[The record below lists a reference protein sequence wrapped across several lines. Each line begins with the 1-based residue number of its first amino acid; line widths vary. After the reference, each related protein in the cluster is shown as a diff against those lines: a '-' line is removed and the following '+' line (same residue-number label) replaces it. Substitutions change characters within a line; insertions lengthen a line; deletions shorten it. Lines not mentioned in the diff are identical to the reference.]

1 MSYLFFI
8 ANKRLTV
15 LHRRSHNFDVRVSP
29 EYREVIMRSEL
40 DANLKEAIKSQEKQR
55 VATLRLINAA
65 IKDRDIAV
73 RSEENTEG
81 VSDAEIILILSN
93 MVKQRK
99 QSIIQYEE
107 GGRVEL
113 AERER
118 EEIKIIQEF
127 LPNQLTDEEIH
138 KEITKIIDA
147 HEQLTIKDMG
157 KIMGEL
163 KEKFS
168 GRMDFGKASGIVKAL
183 LK

>member
-1 MSYLFFI
+1 
-8 ANKRLTV
+8 
-15 LHRRSHNFDVRVSP
+15 
-29 EYREVIMRSEL
+29 MRSEL
-40 DANLKEAIKSQEKQR
+40 DENLKEAIKSQEKQR

-81 VSDAEIILILSN
+81 VSDDEIILILSN

-127 LPNQLTDEEIH
+127 LPNQLTDDEIQA
-138 KEITKIIDA
+138 EISKIIDT
-147 HEQLTIKDMG
+147 EDQLSIKDMG

-163 KEKFS
+163 KNKFS
-168 GRMDFGKASGIVKAL
+168 GRMDFGKASEIVKAL

>member
-1 MSYLFFI
+1 
-8 ANKRLTV
+8 
-15 LHRRSHNFDVRVSP
+15 
-29 EYREVIMRSEL
+29 MRSEL
-40 DANLKEAIKSQEKQR
+40 DENLKEAIKSQEKQR

-81 VSDAEIILILSN
+81 VSDDEIILILSN

-107 GGRVEL
+107 GGRIEL
-113 AERER
+113 AEREK

-127 LPNQLTDEEIH
+127 LPNQLTNDEIQAEIS
-138 KEITKIIDA
+138 KIIDA
-147 HEQLTIKDMG
+147 EDQLSIKDMG

-163 KEKFS
+163 KNKFS
-168 GRMDFGKASGIVKAL
+168 GRMDFGKASEIVKAL

>member
-1 MSYLFFI
+1 
-8 ANKRLTV
+8 
-15 LHRRSHNFDVRVSP
+15 
-29 EYREVIMRSEL
+29 MRSEL
-40 DANLKEAIKSQEKQR
+40 DENLKEAIKSQEKQR

-81 VSDAEIILILSN
+81 VSDDEIILILSN

-107 GGRVEL
+107 GGRIEL

-127 LPNQLTDEEIH
+127 LPNQLTNDEIQAEIS
-138 KEITKIIDA
+138 KIIDA
-147 HEQLTIKDMG
+147 EDQLSIKDMG

-163 KEKFS
+163 KNKFS
-168 GRMDFGKASGIVKAL
+168 GRMDFRKASEIVKAL
-183 LK
+183 LR

>member
-1 MSYLFFI
+1 
-8 ANKRLTV
+8 
-15 LHRRSHNFDVRVSP
+15 
-29 EYREVIMRSEL
+29 MRSLL
-40 DANLKEAIKSQEKQR
+40 DTNLKEAIRSQEKQR
-55 VATLRLINAA
+55 LGTLRLINAA

-81 VSDAEIILILSN
+81 VSDSEIILILSN

-107 GGRVEL
+107 GGRIEL

-118 EEIKIIQEF
+118 EEIKIIEEF
-127 LPNQLTDEEIH
+127 LPNQLSEKEIGEEIS
-138 KEITKIIDA
+138 KIIESNDD
-147 HEQLTIKDMG
+147 LSIKDMG

-163 KEKFS
+163 KTNFS
-168 GRMDFGKASGIVKAL
+168 GRMDFGKASEIVKAL

>member
-1 MSYLFFI
+1 
-8 ANKRLTV
+8 
-15 LHRRSHNFDVRVSP
+15 
-29 EYREVIMRSEL
+29 MRSEL
-40 DANLKEAIKSQEKQR
+40 DKNLKEAIKSQEKQR

-81 VSDAEIILILSN
+81 VSDNEIIVILSN

-107 GGRVEL
+107 GGRIEL

-127 LPNQLTDEEIH
+127 LPNQLTDEEI
-138 KEITKIIDA
+138 KTEISKIINADD
-147 HEQLTIKDMG
+147 QLSIKDMG
-157 KIMGEL
+157 KIMGIL
-163 KEKFS
+163 KRKYT
-168 GRMDFGKASGIVKAL
+168 L
-183 LK
+183 

>member
-1 MSYLFFI
+1 
-8 ANKRLTV
+8 
-15 LHRRSHNFDVRVSP
+15 
-29 EYREVIMRSEL
+29 MRSEL

-127 LPNQLTDEEIH
+127 LPNQLTDKEIH
-138 KEITKIIDA
+138 IEISKIIDA

-157 KIMGEL
+157 KIMGQL
-163 KEKFS
+163 KENFN

>member
-1 MSYLFFI
+1 
-8 ANKRLTV
+8 
-15 LHRRSHNFDVRVSP
+15 
-29 EYREVIMRSEL
+29 MRSEL

-127 LPNQLTDEEIH
+127 LPNQLSDEEIH
-138 KEITKIIDA
+138 IEISKIIKA
-147 HEQLTIKDMG
+147 NEQLTIKDMG

>member
-1 MSYLFFI
+1 
-8 ANKRLTV
+8 
-15 LHRRSHNFDVRVSP
+15 
-29 EYREVIMRSEL
+29 MRSEL

-107 GGRVEL
+107 GGRIEL

-138 KEITKIIDA
+138 TEISKIIDA

>member
-1 MSYLFFI
+1 
-8 ANKRLTV
+8 
-15 LHRRSHNFDVRVSP
+15 
-29 EYREVIMRSEL
+29 MRSEL
-40 DANLKEAIKSQEKQR
+40 DENLKEAIKSQEKQR

-81 VSDAEIILILSN
+81 VSDDEIILILSN

-99 QSIIQYEE
+99 QSIVQYEE
-107 GGRVEL
+107 GGRIEL

-127 LPNQLTDEEIH
+127 LPNQLTNDEIQAEIS
-138 KEITKIIDA
+138 KIIDA
-147 HEQLTIKDMG
+147 EDQLSIKDMG

-163 KEKFS
+163 KNRFS
-168 GRMDFGKASGIVKAL
+168 GRMDFGKASEIVKAL

>member
-1 MSYLFFI
+1 
-8 ANKRLTV
+8 
-15 LHRRSHNFDVRVSP
+15 
-29 EYREVIMRSEL
+29 MRSEL

-107 GGRVEL
+107 GGRIEL

-138 KEITKIIDA
+138 IEISRLIDA
-147 HEQLTIKDMG
+147 QEQLTIKDMG
-157 KIMGEL
+157 KIMSEL

-168 GRMDFGKASGIVKAL
+168 GRMDFGKASGVVKAL

>member
-1 MSYLFFI
+1 
-8 ANKRLTV
+8 
-15 LHRRSHNFDVRVSP
+15 
-29 EYREVIMRSEL
+29 MRSLL
-40 DANLKEAIKSQEKQR
+40 DTNLKEAIRSQEKR
-55 VATLRLINAA
+55 RLATLRLINAA

-81 VSDAEIILILSN
+81 VSDGEIILILSN

-107 GGRVEL
+107 GGRIEL

-118 EEIKIIQEF
+118 QEIKIIEEF
-127 LPNQLTDEEIH
+127 LPNQLSE
-138 KEITKIIDA
+138 KEIREEVSKIIESKDK
-147 HEQLTIKDMG
+147 LSIKDMG

-163 KEKFS
+163 KTNFS
-168 GRMDFGKASGIVKAL
+168 GRMDFGKASEIVKAL

>member
-1 MSYLFFI
+1 
-8 ANKRLTV
+8 
-15 LHRRSHNFDVRVSP
+15 
-29 EYREVIMRSEL
+29 MRSEL
-40 DANLKEAIKSQEKQR
+40 DENLKEAIKSQEKQR

-81 VSDAEIILILSN
+81 VSDDEIILILSN

-107 GGRVEL
+107 GGRIEL

-127 LPNQLTDEEIH
+127 LPHQLTNEEIQA
-138 KEITKIIDA
+138 EISKIIDA
-147 HEQLTIKDMG
+147 EDQLSIKDIG

-163 KEKFS
+163 KNRFS
-168 GRMDFGKASGIVKAL
+168 GRMDFGKASEIVKAL

>member
-1 MSYLFFI
+1 
-8 ANKRLTV
+8 
-15 LHRRSHNFDVRVSP
+15 
-29 EYREVIMRSEL
+29 MRSEL
-40 DANLKEAIKSQEKQR
+40 YANLKEAIKSQEKQR

-107 GGRVEL
+107 GGRIEL

-127 LPNQLTDEEIH
+127 LPNQLTNEEIQA
-138 KEITKIIDA
+138 EISKIIDA
-147 HEQLTIKDMG
+147 EDQLSIKDMG

-163 KEKFS
+163 KNRFS
-168 GRMDFGKASGIVKAL
+168 GRMDFGKASEIVKAL

>member
-1 MSYLFFI
+1 
-8 ANKRLTV
+8 
-15 LHRRSHNFDVRVSP
+15 
-29 EYREVIMRSEL
+29 MRSEL

-138 KEITKIIDA
+138 SEVSKIIDA

-157 KIMGEL
+157 KIMGQL

>member
-1 MSYLFFI
+1 
-8 ANKRLTV
+8 
-15 LHRRSHNFDVRVSP
+15 
-29 EYREVIMRSEL
+29 MRSLL
-40 DANLKEAIKSQEKQR
+40 DTNLKEAIRSQEKQR
-55 VATLRLINAA
+55 LATLRLINAA

-81 VSDAEIILILSN
+81 VSDSEIILILSN

-107 GGRVEL
+107 GGRIEL

-118 EEIKIIQEF
+118 EEIKIIEEF
-127 LPNQLTDEEIH
+127 LPNQLSEKEIGEEIS
-138 KEITKIIDA
+138 KIIESKDR
-147 HEQLTIKDMG
+147 LSIKDMG

-163 KEKFS
+163 KTNFS
-168 GRMDFGKASGIVKAL
+168 GRMDFGKASELVKAL

>member
-1 MSYLFFI
+1 
-8 ANKRLTV
+8 
-15 LHRRSHNFDVRVSP
+15 
-29 EYREVIMRSEL
+29 MRSEL
-40 DANLKEAIKSQEKQR
+40 NANLKEAIKSQEKQR

-73 RSEENTEG
+73 RSEENTKG
-81 VSDAEIILILSN
+81 VSDDEIILILSN

-99 QSIIQYEE
+99 HSIIQYEE

-138 KEITKIIDA
+138 IEILKIIDA

-168 GRMDFGKASGIVKAL
+168 GRMDFGKASGMVKAL

>member
-1 MSYLFFI
+1 
-8 ANKRLTV
+8 
-15 LHRRSHNFDVRVSP
+15 
-29 EYREVIMRSEL
+29 MRSEL

-138 KEITKIIDA
+138 IEISKIINA
-147 HEQLTIKDMG
+147 QEQLTIKDMG
-157 KIMGEL
+157 KIMSDL

>member
-1 MSYLFFI
+1 
-8 ANKRLTV
+8 
-15 LHRRSHNFDVRVSP
+15 
-29 EYREVIMRSEL
+29 MRSEL

-107 GGRVEL
+107 GGRIEL

-138 KEITKIIDA
+138 IEISKLIDA
-147 HEQLTIKDMG
+147 QEQLTIKDMG
-157 KIMGEL
+157 KIMSKL

>member
-1 MSYLFFI
+1 
-8 ANKRLTV
+8 
-15 LHRRSHNFDVRVSP
+15 
-29 EYREVIMRSEL
+29 MRSEL

-138 KEITKIIDA
+138 TEVSKIIDA

-157 KIMGEL
+157 KIMAQL